1 MSEDQRPSSSNAV
14 ALERYPDLDAGR
26 YLEVLACGEV
36 ELIGRMPWSSN
47 ATFLVAL
54 ELAGD
59 GCHAIYKPHRGE
71 RPLWDFPDGLYKRE
85 VAAWVVSDALGW
97 NLVPETLRRVDAPLG
112 EGSLQRFVWG
122 DQEEHYFTLIEDDA
136 HHARL
141 RQMAAFDVVVN
152 NTDRKAGHCLLGDD
166 GLVWGIDN
174 GLCFHIEPKLR
185 TVIWDF
191 AGDPL
196 DAVWRDD
203 LRRLAAT
210 PPDALCDLLHP
221 REVDLVAR
229 RAQAL
234 AERGVLPNPD
244 PDRRPYPWPL
254 V

>member
-1 MSEDQRPSSSNAV
+1 MSEDKRPSSSDPV
-14 ALERYPDLDAGR
+14 ALERFPDLDPDR
-26 YLEVLACGEV
+26 YVEVLACGDV

-47 ATFLVAL
+47 ATFLVSV

-71 RPLWDFPDGLYKRE
+71 RPLWDFPGGLYKRE
-85 VAAWVVSDALGW
+85 AAAWVVSEALGW
-97 NLVPETLRRVDAPLG
+97 HVIPETLVRPDAPLG

-122 DQEEHYFTLIEDDA
+122 DQEEHYFTLVQDPANHD
-136 HHARL
+136 RL
-141 RQMAAFDVVVN
+141 RQLAAFDVVVN
-152 NTDRKAGHCLLGDD
+152 NTDRKGGHCLPDGD

-174 GLCFHIEPKLR
+174 GLCFHVEPKLR

-191 AGDPL
+191 AGDRL
-196 DAVWRDD
+196 DEAWRDD
-203 LRRLAAT
+203 LCRLADD
-210 PPDALCDLLHP
+210 PPAPLHRLLQP

-229 RAQAL
+229 RARGL
-234 AERGVLPNPD
+234 AKIGVLPDPD